1 MSELLS
7 SLFRPVETAI
17 AWLLASL
24 HDLAA
29 TAGWGAGTA
38 WLAALI
44 GLVVVVRG
52 ALVPVTI
59 RQVRLAHAAARAR
72 PALAEIARRYAGR
85 TDPESLRRQLAESR
99 AVRAEHGVSLGLM
112 PLLVQGAVMFGLYRV
127 LADVAAGHPIG
138 AMDDALVASAR
149 TARLAGVSL
158 ADSVAG
164 AAGVGLPGAAGTGLV
179 ILGVGGLAAVI
190 TYAATRWL
198 SVPNLVEPQPGEP
211 GAELAASMRRMMPA
225 FAALGLLVSAAFV
238 PSGVLVYWLVS
249 AAWTAVQLAVVGRWA
264 PTPGTAAYAAY
275 EKRRRR

>member
-1 MSELLS
+1 
-7 SLFRPVETAI
+7 
-17 AWLLASL
+17 
-24 HDLAA
+24 
-29 TAGWGAGTA
+29 
-38 WLAALI
+38 
-44 GLVVVVRG
+44 
-52 ALVPVTI
+52 
-59 RQVRLAHAAARAR
+59 
-72 PALAEIARRYAGR
+72 
-85 TDPESLRRQLAESR
+85 
-99 AVRAEHGVSLGLM
+99 M

-149 TARLAGVSL
+149 TARLAGVSM

-225 FAALGLLVSAAFV
+225 FAALGLLASAAFV

>member
-112 PLLVQGAVMFGLYRV
+112 PLLVQGVVLFGLYRV
-127 LADVAAGHPIG
+127 LADIAAGRAVG
-138 AMDDALVASAR
+138 AMGDALVASAR
-149 TARLAGVSL
+149 TARLGGVSL

-164 AAGVGLPGAAGTGLV
+164 TAGVGLSGAAGTGV
-179 ILGVGGLAAVI
+179 AILAIGALAAVI

-198 SVPNLVEPQPGEP
+198 SLPNMVEPQPGEP
-211 GAELAASMRRMMPA
+211 GAELAATTRRITPTI
-225 FAALGLLVSAAFV
+225 AALGLLVSAPFV
-238 PSGVLVYWLVS
+238 PSGVLVYWLIS
-249 AAWTAVQLAVVGRWA
+249 ATWTAAQLTVVGRWA
-264 PTPGTAAYAAY
+264 PTPGTAAHAAY
-275 EKRRRR
+275 EKRHRP